1 MREVVSLVQNSS
13 RTARRR
19 TWGARIQLELKK
31 NAGLY
36 LLDLVPFVYLAL
48 FKYWPMYGVQ
58 IAFRDYTFAKGIT
71 GSDWVGLKWFRE
83 FFSSVYFGRV
93 LKNTLLLSIFNLLWS
108 FPVPIVFALFLNE
121 LKNGWYKK
129 TVQTISYFPYFMS
142 TVIVVGMLVNFVSP
156 RFGIVNQLIRML
168 GGTSV
173 DFMVEPKYFRSLYI
187 ITDVWKSFGWN
198 SVIYLAALSGIDPQ
212 LYEAARIDGAGKW
225 KQLLHVTIPC
235 VVPTMIIMLILNVG
249 NIMSLGFEKILLM
262 YNPATYETAD
272 VISTYVYRRG
282 IIGSQYSFG
291 AAVGLFNSVIN
302 LVLLFSVNTISRRMS
317 DVSLW

>member
-1 MREVVSLVQNSS
+1 MKTAIAAPPKQKSLPSPLARLGKNIRRDRYQIFMVLPVV
-13 RTARRR
+13 
-19 TWGARIQLELKK
+19 
-31 NAGLY
+31 
-36 LLDLVPFVYLAL
+36 VYYII
-48 FKYWPMYGVQ
+48 FHYIPMYGVV
-58 IAFRDYTFAKGIT
+58 IAFKDFSIRDGIL
-71 GSDWVGLKWFRE
+71 GSSWVGLKWFRE

-108 FPVPIVFALFLNE
+108 FPVPNVFALFLNE

>member
-1 MREVVSLVQNSS
+1 MKTAIAAPPKQKSLPSPLARLGKNIRRDRYLIFMVLPVV
-13 RTARRR
+13 
-19 TWGARIQLELKK
+19 
-31 NAGLY
+31 
-36 LLDLVPFVYLAL
+36 VYYII
-48 FKYWPMYGVQ
+48 FHYIPMYGVV
-58 IAFRDYTFAKGIT
+58 IAFKDFSIRDGIL
-71 GSDWVGLKWFRE
+71 GSSWVGLKWFRE

-168 GGTSV
+168 GGSSV